1 MMSIFYLFVLEIVEF
16 FNFVAGDVTGDL
28 VYVNYGRIED
38 MAELEQLG
46 VSLTGTLSQ
55 NNPNLGTKN
64 RSYSILVRAD
74 ATVCVWVPGYTLYNI
89 QYICVNTGRTYV
101 LYTIASATAVTGSA
115 SKQIFD
121 ILYAVA
127 STARILI

>member
-1 MMSIFYLFVLEIVEF
+1 MSIFYLFVLEIVEF

-64 RSYSILVRAD
+64 RSYL
-74 ATVCVWVPGYTLYNI
+74 G
-89 QYICVNTGRTYV
+89 
-101 LYTIASATAVTGSA
+101 
-115 SKQIFD
+115 
-121 ILYAVA
+121 
-127 STARILI
+127 